1 MGILLLNSDHEISS
15 TFQKNRSETV
25 TLLIPED
32 IWLLFSEKD
41 VRLLTKR
48 IPTLLKVYAKYL
60 SSSKR
65 LGKKADRTLY
75 QPSPGKLKM
84 KRISVRVPSASWT
97 LLGTLAQAHGVSKCY
112 LFNYLLKLE
121 ALGVGN
127 SILNTVRAGVPTFHW
142 SYSYI
147 LHLDLSNN
155 QVTRKLHCEPESYF
169 YALDLEWYST

>member
-15 TFQKNRSETV
+15 ALQKNRSETV

-32 IWLLFSEKD
+32 TWLLFSEKD

-84 KRISVRVPSASWT
+84 KRIKRSVFLSASWT
-97 LLGTLAQAHGVSKCY
+97 LLGTLAQAHGVSRCY
-112 LFNYLLKLE
+112 LLIIF
-121 ALGVGN
+121 
-127 SILNTVRAGVPTFHW
+127 
-142 SYSYI
+142 
-147 LHLDLSNN
+147 
-155 QVTRKLHCEPESYF
+155 
-169 YALDLEWYST
+169 